1 MERSGRSPELGGKIN
16 RAPRLRCARSG
27 GGAQGDTRRQRSV
40 TWVNERRS
48 TERGT
53 RSARVSQ
60 TLRLRGLRS
69 WTQARAPERGGQAV
83 RREAKPGTP
92 RNAPR
97 TRRPALPCPPLPS
110 RLISPAVPSA
120 PLAGG
125 RVRSIPRSGSETNP
139 GLLPP
144 GTAQASRGPRA
155 AEAAVTGRAPGET
168 ARALTRD
175 STARAA
181 RITHAQGEEGAALQ
195 QVTPRV
201 GF

>member
-16 RAPRLRCARSG
+16 RAPRLRCARTG

-97 TRRPALPCPPLPS
+97 TRRPALP
-110 RLISPAVPSA
+110 SPAQPPHLPRGPLSA
-120 PLAGG
+120 PCRGTSSQHTSQRIRNQPGPPPA
-125 RVRSIPRSGSETNP
+125 RHRP
-139 GLLPP
+139 GL
-144 GTAQASRGPRA
+144 SRPQGRRGSRDRKSPRGDGSRPD
-155 AEAAVTGRAPGET
+155 T
-168 ARALTRD
+168 
-175 STARAA
+175 
-181 RITHAQGEEGAALQ
+181 
-195 QVTPRV
+195 
-201 GF
+201 